1 MGGIADTFSSLAW
14 LSILGA
20 GFTLYQLSKSWRTFW
35 NDELSAQDRQLAVG
49 VAFFMLVPVG
59 VLLHELGHMV
69 AAWTTNSQVLG
80 LHYFVYWGYVEYI
93 PATNSP
99 LLEWYVSLAGN
110 FVSYALGII
119 CLAAAIY
126 ATRLKE
132 VVRVMLAQLGVLEM
146 AQTLVLYPLISI
158 DPAFDGDW
166 DTIYSFRA
174 PFASGLTLAVH
185 IVSLVGFVLLMK
197 RNREAD
203 RLLRG

>member
-1 MGGIADTFSSLAW
+1 LGGIADTFSGLAW

-20 GFTLYQLSKSWRTFW
+20 GFTLYQLSKSWHTFW
-35 NDELSAQDRQLAVG
+35 NDELPRQDRQLAVS

-59 VLLHELGHMV
+59 VLLHELGHIV
-69 AAWTTNSQVLG
+69 AAWSTNSQVLG

-93 PATNSP
+93 PATNDP

-110 FVSYALGII
+110 FVSYALGIV
-119 CLAAAIY
+119 CLVAAIF

-132 VVRVMLAQLGVLEM
+132 VVRVMLAQLGILEM
-146 AQTLVLYPLISI
+146 AQTLLLYPLISI

-166 DTIYSFRA
+166 DTIYSFRV

-185 IVSLVGFVLLMK
+185 VISLVGFVLLVQ
-197 RNREAD
+197 RNREAN

>member
-1 MGGIADTFSSLAW
+1 MGGIADTFSGLAL
-14 LSILGA
+14 LSVLGA
-20 GFTLYQLSKSWRTFW
+20 AFTLYRLSKNWRTFW
-35 NDELSAQDRQLAVG
+35 NNKLSAQDRQLAIG

-69 AAWTTNSQVLG
+69 AAWSTNSRVLG
-80 LHYFVYWGYVEYI
+80 LHYFLYWGYVEYV

-119 CLAAAIY
+119 CLAVAIF

-132 VVRVMLAQLGVLEM
+132 VVRVMLAQLGILEM
-146 AQTLVLYPLISI
+146 AQTLLLYPLISI

-166 DTIYSFRA
+166 DSIYSFRA
-174 PFASGLTLAVH
+174 PLASGLTLAMH
-185 IVSLVGFVLLMK
+185 IVSLGGFIILMQ
-197 RNREAD
+197 RNREANW
-203 RLLRG
+203 LLRG

>member
-1 MGGIADTFSSLAW
+1 MGGVADTFSGLAW

-20 GFTLYQLSKSWRTFW
+20 GFTLYQLSKNWRTFW
-35 NDELSAQDRQLAVG
+35 NDELSGQDRQLAVG
-49 VAFFMLVPVG
+49 LAFFLLVPVG
-59 VLLHELGHMV
+59 VLLHELGHIV
-69 AAWTTNSQVLG
+69 AAWSTNSQVLG

-110 FVSYALGII
+110 FVTYALGII
-119 CLAAAIY
+119 CLAVAIF

-132 VVRVMLAQLGVLEM
+132 VVRVMLAQLGILEM

-166 DTIYSFRA
+166 DTIYSFRV
-174 PFASGLTLAVH
+174 PLASGLTLAVH
-185 IVSLVGFVLLMK
+185 LASLVGFVLLMQ
-197 RNREAD
+197 RNREANH
-203 RLLRG
+203 LLRG

>member
-1 MGGIADTFSSLAW
+1 MGGIADTFSGIAW

-20 GFTLYQLSKSWRTFW
+20 GFTLYQLNKNWRTFW

-49 VAFFMLVPVG
+49 LAFFLLVPIG
-59 VLLHELGHMV
+59 VLLHEIGHML
-69 AAWTTNSQVLG
+69 AAWSTNSWVLG
-80 LHYFVYWGYVEYI
+80 LHYFVYWGYVEYV
-93 PATNSP
+93 PSSNSP

-110 FVSYALGII
+110 FVSYVLGIG
-119 CLAAAIY
+119 CLAAGIF

-146 AQTLVLYPLISI
+146 AQTLVLYPLISL

-166 DTIYSFRA
+166 DSIYSFRA
-174 PFASGLTLAVH
+174 PLASGLTLAVH
-185 IVSLVGFVLLMK
+185 IISLAGFILLMK
-197 RNREAD
+197 RNREAN